1 MKLQLRY
8 TNGTRFSKSLKD
20 LAAGLSTKLGYK
32 VLRTGKVNTNRRQ
45 FMYGGG
51 VDKISQYKYFTQNE
65 IPCLEWTAESS
76 QVNAWL
82 GEGHTVFGRK
92 LLMSSCGKGIEV
104 IEPNSQV
111 MVICPVYTKYA
122 KKKREFRVHVFK
134 GQVVAVV
141 EKKRKAG
148 WEGQR
153 DTKIRNLANGY
164 VFVQNVQ
171 NEPEGVRELAI
182 RASKVSNSDFAGV
195 DIGYNEQ
202 KDQLFVIE
210 VNSAPGITGS
220 NIGAYVETIYAQ
232 V

>member
-20 LAAGLSTKLGYK
+20 LAAGLSTKLGYR
-32 VLRTGKVNTNRRQ
+32 VLRTGKVNTKRRQ

-65 IPCLEWTAESS
+65 IPCLEWT
-76 QVNAWL
+76 VNSDQADAWL
-82 GEGHTVFGRK
+82 AHGHTVFGRS
-92 LLMSSCGKGIEV
+92 LLKSSCGKGIVV
-104 IEPNSQV
+104 IEPGQPIPEV
-111 MVICPVYTKYA
+111 PVYAKYA

>member
-20 LAAGLSTKLGYK
+20 LAAGLSTKLGYR
-32 VLRTGKVNTNRRQ
+32 VLRTDKVNQLRRQ

-65 IPCLEWTAESS
+65 IPCLEWTTDTA
-76 QVNAWL
+76 QVTTWL
-82 GEGHTVFGRK
+82 TDGHTVFGRK
-92 LLMSSCGKGIEV
+92 LLKSSCGKGIEV
-104 IEPNSQV
+104 IEPTSLV
-111 MVICPVYTKYA
+111 MSICPVYTKYA

-171 NEPEGVRELAI
+171 NEPEGVRELAL
-182 RASKVSNSDFAGV
+182 RASKVSDSDFAGV

-220 NIGAYVETIYAQ
+220 NINAYVETIYAQ

>member
-1 MKLQLRY
+1 
-8 TNGTRFSKSLKD
+8 
-20 LAAGLSTKLGYK
+20 
-32 VLRTGKVNTNRRQ
+32 
-45 FMYGGG
+45 
-51 VDKISQYKYFTQNE
+51 
-65 IPCLEWTAESS
+65 
-76 QVNAWL
+76 
-82 GEGHTVFGRK
+82 
-92 LLMSSCGKGIEV
+92 
-104 IEPNSQV
+104 
-111 MVICPVYTKYA
+111 
-122 KKKREFRVHVFK
+122 
-134 GQVVAVV
+134 VVAVV